1 MEADCPDGDVVFMY
15 DNEQVIGKSWS
26 VTAENMVTMSAI
38 TYVAVL
44 KLKDSNN
51 QQILKQKRKVNPQ
64 L

>member
-1 MEADCPDGDVVFMY
+1 MEADCPDGDVVFMFH
-15 DNEQVIGKSWS
+15 NEQVIGKSWS
-26 VTAENMVTMSAI
+26 VTSQNMVKMSAI

-51 QQILKQKRKVNPQ
+51 QQILKQKNKNLQ